1 MKIYTKTGDKGSTSL
16 FGGGIVSKDNIR
28 IEAFGTVDE
37 LNSHIGLLTNM
48 IQDEE
53 LIAKLIKIQN
63 ELFVL
68 GSILAKNPAK
78 KNAWIPE
85 LEQASVDDLEQWID
99 EMDTALSPLQN
110 FILPGGSKG
119 SAQAHICRCVC
130 RRAERRVVTLKELE
144 PETESISIIYLNR
157 LSDALFTLARTINQR
172 LSISE
177 VNWDS
182 GRNNQ

>member
-68 GSILAKNPAK
+68 GSLLAKNPAK
-78 KNAWIPE
+78 KNAWIP
-85 LEQASVDDLEQWID
+85 D